1 MNYKQVQNQVFNKS
15 DSLKHKWQ
23 LKHRHYLA
31 KARKQGIIKPFLNRV
46 CQLFC
51 GKLPLQLEKINL
63 KNKLHIIHEQIGRN

>member
-1 MNYKQVQNQVFNKS
+1 MNNKPVQNQVFNKF
-15 DSLKHKWQ
+15 DSLKNKWK

-46 CQLFC
+46 CQLLC
-51 GKLPLQLEKINL
+51 GKLPLQLEKFSS